1 MREVK
6 EKSPLKE
13 RVGETLKSAPRTA
26 SRRGTDAS
34 FQQFR
39 QELREAA
46 QDGQPEDRYES
57 GKITDTA
64 DHAVRQVS
72 HLAEKAVHKLPK
84 TKSESEARTKSVPQH
99 EQPRH
104 PLQPTAA
111 PREYPLQSQP
121 QGNQSVRESASP
133 IREKPVPPANAQQP
147 KTREYTPDAKASVSP
162 SQHSTPR
169 IHENVKAVPAET
181 MPSTT
186 EHSVRKSVSP
196 IKEKPVPPANAPQ
209 PKMREHAP
217 DAKAPVSSSQHATLR
232 IHEKTQNVSAEI
244 TPTPTGSAEKHTAA
258 PFEQSAHHLQME
270 RSAHE
275 QAFPIKEKPVP
286 PANTPQPKMREHTP
300 TADAPVHL
308 PQHPA
313 SQIYERPQNVYQLQ
327 TNRSVREL
335 ETSVR
340 EKPSASSLREIPAA
354 LKPDTTQFALPEIKT
369 KEYIQKKRKKQNLV
383 KEETSSIGN
392 SAADSETFSPVIRT
406 RETVREQQKL
416 HVSHRTEPEQ
426 PVMPQIRTR
435 KPHPVSLPDNV
446 ETAKP
451 DAPQPPLPDIKSKQ
465 KYIAV
470 QKPAQV
476 TPVQANPQQA
486 AQKMIQGDMKLCKPL
501 FANETAPLPTGKN
514 AAPAKPV
521 RVQKQVRPAVVR
533 KQKIKTASKAK
544 IKSATSAGK
553 ALPSKASA
561 AAPKQAA
568 TVIRKGQVLRDTAI
582 KTAKVAKEAGRKV
595 LRAIVAA
602 AEKLAAAIGAGGAAA
617 VSVVVVIL
625 LVGMLFAS
633 PLGILFAGED
643 TGTEIKIPGAVATLN
658 GEFTDEI
665 YRIMEEHPYDEL
677 DMQEGME
684 AVMLQNWRNVLAVYA
699 VKVSTDEEHGLD
711 VMTMDEEKL
720 QLLREI
726 FFDANKL
733 EYELT
738 IRTVDGERITT
749 LHISVQIKDAMQ
761 MADEYSFTAQ
771 QREMLE
777 ELLKPDYDDI
787 FLSLIG
793 NYQPDGTPIGPV
805 DISDIQGTLPDDLD
819 PLRESIILTAYQL
832 LGKVTYFWGG
842 KSLVLGWDSRWGT
855 PTTVTAPGSGST
867 GKVLPFGLDCSG
879 FVDWTFYNATN
890 GAYLPGRGGGAASQH
905 GYCTNIAWSD
915 ALPGDLVFYADD
927 SHVGIVC
934 GYDSV
939 GNLLVIHCSGGQ
951 NGVVVTGREGFAV
964 AARPDLFSA
973 KN

>member
-13 RVGETLKSAPRTA
+13 QTVKTLKSAPQTA
-26 SRRGTDAS
+26 FRRGADAA
-34 FQQFR
+34 FQQLR
-39 QELREAA
+39 QELRDAA

-57 GKITDTA
+57 SKITDTA
-64 DHAVRQVS
+64 DHAVQEVR
-72 HLAEKAVHKLPK
+72 HLAEKAAHRLPK
-84 TKSESEARTKSVPQH
+84 TKSEPQREARTESVPQH

-111 PREYPLQSQP
+111 PREYPPQSQS

-133 IREKPVPPANAQQP
+133 IREKPVSPVNVQQP
-147 KTREYTPDAKASVSP
+147 KTREYTPDAKAPASP
-162 SQHSTPR
+162 SQYPTPR
-169 IHENVKAVPAET
+169 IHENATAVSAET
-181 MPSTT
+181 MPSTM
-186 EHSVRKSVSP
+186 EHSVRESASS
-196 IKEKPVPPANAPQ
+196 IKEKTIPPTNP
-209 PKMREHAP
+209 
-217 DAKAPVSSSQHATLR
+217 
-232 IHEKTQNVSAEI
+232 
-244 TPTPTGSAEKHTAA
+244 
-258 PFEQSAHHLQME
+258 
-270 RSAHE
+270 
-275 QAFPIKEKPVP
+275 
-286 PANTPQPKMREHTP
+286 PQPKMREHTP
-300 TADAPVHL
+300 TADAPV
-308 PQHPA
+308 QHPKHLA
-313 SQIYERPQNVYQLQ
+313 SQIHKKPQAVHHAQV
-327 TNRSVREL
+327 NRSVREL

-340 EKPSASSLREIPAA
+340 EKPAGKARPAEQRLLGQAPAITEPSVPATAPTVQPSVRTLPREKPIVFSPREPLATP
-354 LKPDTTQFALPEIKT
+354 KPDATQFALPEIKT

-392 SAADSETFSPVIRT
+392 AAADSETFSPVIRT

-416 HVSHRTEPEQ
+416 HVSHSAEQEQ

-435 KPHPVSLPDNV
+435 QPQAAFMRANTESVTPD
-446 ETAKP
+446 T
-451 DAPQPPLPDIKSKQ
+451 PQTLLPDIKSKQ
-465 KYIAV
+465 KYIAA
-470 QKPAQV
+470 QQPTQV

-486 AQKMIQGDMKLCKPL
+486 AQKMIRGNIKLCQPSL
-501 FANETAPLPTGKN
+501 TNETVPVPASRN
-514 AAPAKPV
+514 VAPAKPA
-521 RVQKQVRPAVVR
+521 RLQKQARPAFVK
-533 KQKIKTASKAK
+533 KQKTKTAPKTK

-553 ALPSKASA
+553 ALPCKASA

-582 KTAKVAKEAGRKV
+582 KTAKAAKEAGKKV
-595 LRAIVAA
+595 LRAIAAA
-602 AEKLAAAIGAGGAAA
+602 AEKLVAAIGTGGAAA

-643 TGTEIKIPGAVATLN
+643 TGTEIKIPDAVATLN

-684 AVMLQNWRNVLAVYA
+684 AAMLQNWRNVLAVYA

-711 VMTMDEEKL
+711 VITMDEEKL

-738 IRTVDGERITT
+738 ARTVDGKRITT

-761 MADEYSFTAQ
+761 MANEYGFTAQ

-793 NYQPDGTPIGPV
+793 DYQPGGTPIGPV

-819 PLRESIILTAYQL
+819 PLRESIVLTAYQL

-879 FVDWTFYNATN
+879 FVDWTFYNATS

-905 GYCTNIAWSD
+905 GYCTNVSWPD

-939 GNLLVIHCSGGQ
+939 GNILVIHCSGGQ
-951 NGVVVTGREGFAV
+951 NGVVVTGREGFSV
-964 AARPDLFSA
+964 VARPDLFSA

>member
-13 RVGETLKSAPRTA
+13 RTVKTLKSAPQA
-26 SRRGTDAS
+26 AFRRGTDAS
-34 FQQFR
+34 FQQLR
-39 QELREAA
+39 QELRDAA

-64 DHAVRQVS
+64 DHAVQEVR
-72 HLAEKAVHKLPK
+72 HLAEKAAHRLPK
-84 TKSESEARTKSVPQH
+84 TKSEPQREARTESVPQH

-104 PLQPTAA
+104 PLQPTAV
-111 PREYPLQSQP
+111 PREYPPQNQS

-133 IREKPVPPANAQQP
+133 IREKPIPPANAQQP
-147 KTREYTPDAKASVSP
+147 KTRAYTPDAKAPASP
-162 SQHSTPR
+162 SQYPTSR

-181 MPSTT
+181 MPSTM
-186 EHSVRKSVSP
+186 EHSVRESASS
-196 IKEKPVPPANAPQ
+196 IKGKTIPPANAPQ

-217 DAKAPVSSSQHATLR
+217 
-232 IHEKTQNVSAEI
+232 
-244 TPTPTGSAEKHTAA
+244 
-258 PFEQSAHHLQME
+258 
-270 RSAHE
+270 
-275 QAFPIKEKPVP
+275 
-286 PANTPQPKMREHTP
+286 
-300 TADAPVHL
+300 TADAPV
-308 PQHPA
+308 QQSRHPA
-313 SQIYERPQNVYQLQ
+313 SEIYEKPQAVRQSQ
-327 TNRSVREL
+327 TNRPVREL

-340 EKPSASSLREIPAA
+340 EKPAGKARLAEQRSLGQSPASTEPSAPATTPTVQPSARTLPREKAIVFSPREPLATP
-354 LKPDTTQFALPEIKT
+354 KTDTTQFALPEIKT
-369 KEYIQKKRKKQNLV
+369 KEYIRNKRQKQNLL
-383 KEETSSIGN
+383 KEEATGIEN
-392 SAADSETFSPVIRT
+392 ITADSETFSPVIRT

-416 HVSHRTEPEQ
+416 HVSHSAEQEQ
-426 PVMPQIRTR
+426 PALQQIRTR
-435 KPHPVSLPDNV
+435 QPQAVSLPVDV
-446 ETAKP
+446 EPTKP
-451 DAPQPPLPDIKSKQ
+451 EGLQPPLPDIKSKQ
-465 KYIAV
+465 KYIAA
-470 QKPAQV
+470 QQPTQV

-486 AQKMIQGDMKLCKPL
+486 AREMIQGDIKLCKPL

-533 KQKIKTASKAK
+533 KQKIKTAPKAK
-544 IKSATSAGK
+544 IKSATPAAK
-553 ALPSKASA
+553 ALPSKAST
-561 AAPKQAA
+561 AAPKQAVTA
-568 TVIRKGQVLRDTAI
+568 IRKGQALRDTAI
-582 KTAKVAKEAGRKV
+582 KTAKVAKEAGKKV
-595 LRAIVAA
+595 LRAIAA
-602 AEKLAAAIGAGGAAA
+602 AVEKLAAAIGAGGAAA

-643 TGTEIKIPGAVATLN
+643 TGTEIKIPDAVATLN
-658 GEFTDEI
+658 GEFTDAI
-665 YRIMEEHPYDEL
+665 YRIMEDHPYDEL

-684 AVMLQNWRNVLAVYA
+684 AAMLQNWRNVLAVYA

-738 IRTVDGERITT
+738 TRTVDGEQITT
-749 LHISVQIKDAMQ
+749 LHISAQIKDAMQ

-793 NYQPDGTPIGPV
+793 NYQPGGTPIGPV

-819 PLRESIILTAYQL
+819 PLRESIVLTAYQL

-855 PTTVTAPGSGST
+855 PTTVTASGSGST

-879 FVDWTFYNATN
+879 FVDWTFYNATS

-964 AARPDLFSA
+964 VARPDLFTD
-973 KN
+973 

>member
-6 EKSPLKE
+6 EKSPLKA
-13 RVGETLKSAPRTA
+13 RAVETLKSAPQA
-26 SRRGTDAS
+26 VFRRGTDAS
-34 FQQFR
+34 FQQLR
-39 QELREAA
+39 RELREAA

-64 DHAVRQVS
+64 DHAVREVR

-84 TKSESEARTKSVPQH
+84 TKSEPQREARTESVPQH
-99 EQPRH
+99 ERPQPQH
-104 PLQPTAA
+104 STTK

-121 QGNQSVRESASP
+121 QGNQPVRESASP
-133 IREKPVPPANAQQP
+133 IREKPVSPASD
-147 KTREYTPDAKASVSP
+147 K
-162 SQHSTPR
+162 
-169 IHENVKAVPAET
+169 
-181 MPSTT
+181 
-186 EHSVRKSVSP
+186 
-196 IKEKPVPPANAPQ
+196 
-209 PKMREHAP
+209 
-217 DAKAPVSSSQHATLR
+217 
-232 IHEKTQNVSAEI
+232 
-244 TPTPTGSAEKHTAA
+244 
-258 PFEQSAHHLQME
+258 
-270 RSAHE
+270 
-275 QAFPIKEKPVP
+275 
-286 PANTPQPKMREHTP
+286 QPKMREHTP
-300 TADAPVHL
+300 TADAPV
-308 PQHPA
+308 QQSRHPA
-313 SQIYERPQNVYQLQ
+313 SEIHEKPHAVHQLQ

-340 EKPSASSLREIPAA
+340 GKPAGKAKPAEQRSLGKAPASTEPSAPATTPTVQPSARTLPREKPIVSSPREPLATP
-354 LKPDTTQFALPEIKT
+354 KTDTTQFALPEIKT
-369 KEYIQKKRKKQNLV
+369 KEYVRKKREKQLLL
-383 KEETSSIGN
+383 KEEGIIEDTPT
-392 SAADSETFSPVIRT
+392 DSKTFSPIIRT

-416 HVSHRTEPEQ
+416 HISHSAEQAQ

-435 KPHPVSLPDNV
+435 QPQ
-446 ETAKP
+446 TASMPADIEPTKLEV
-451 DAPQPPLPDIKSKQ
+451 PQPPLPDIKSKQ

-470 QKPAQV
+470 QKPTQV

-486 AQKMIQGDMKLCKPL
+486 VRQTGMKAAHGEPKLCQPT
-501 FANETAPLPTGKN
+501 FANETVTMPASRNVAPTK
-514 AAPAKPV
+514 PA
-521 RVQKQVRPAVVR
+521 RVQKQARPTLVK
-533 KQKIKTASKAK
+533 KQKIKTAPKAK
-544 IKSATSAGK
+544 IKSAIPAAK

-561 AAPKQAA
+561 APKQAVTA
-568 TVIRKGQVLRDTAI
+568 IRKGQALRDTAI
-582 KTAKVAKEAGRKV
+582 KTAKVAKEAGKKV

-643 TGTEIKIPGAVATLN
+643 TGTEIKIPDAVATLN
-658 GEFTDEI
+658 GEFTDAI

-677 DMQEGME
+677 DIQEGME
-684 AVMLQNWRNVLAVYA
+684 AAMLQNWRNVLAVYA

-738 IRTVDGERITT
+738 TRTVDGEQITT
-749 LHISVQIKDAMQ
+749 LHISAQIRDAMQ
-761 MADEYSFTAQ
+761 MADEYGFTAQ

-819 PLRESIILTAYQL
+819 PLRESIVLTAYQL

-855 PTTVTAPGSGST
+855 PATVTAPGSGST

-879 FVDWTFYNATN
+879 FVDWTFYNATS

-951 NGVVVTGREGFAV
+951 NGVVVTGREGFSV
-964 AARPDLFSA
+964 AARPDLFTD
-973 KN
+973 

>member
-6 EKSPLKE
+6 EKRLLKE
-13 RVGETLKSAPRTA
+13 RAAETFKSAPQA
-26 SRRGTDAS
+26 AFRRGADAA
-34 FQQFR
+34 FQQLR

-64 DHAVRQVS
+64 DHAVQEVR

-99 EQPRH
+99 ERPQPQ
-104 PLQPTAA
+104 QPTAA
-111 PREYPLQSQP
+111 LKEYPPVSAQPSYPPQSQP
-121 QGNQSVRESASP
+121 QVSRSVRESASP

-147 KTREYTPDAKASVSP
+147 KTRVYTPDAKAPASP
-162 SQHSTPR
+162 SQYPTPR
-169 IHENVKAVPAET
+169 IHENAKAVSAET
-181 MPSTT
+181 MPSTM
-186 EHSVRKSVSP
+186 EHSVRESASS
-196 IKEKPVPPANAPQ
+196 IKEKTIPPTNP
-209 PKMREHAP
+209 
-217 DAKAPVSSSQHATLR
+217 
-232 IHEKTQNVSAEI
+232 
-244 TPTPTGSAEKHTAA
+244 
-258 PFEQSAHHLQME
+258 
-270 RSAHE
+270 
-275 QAFPIKEKPVP
+275 
-286 PANTPQPKMREHTP
+286 PQPKMREHTP
-300 TADAPVHL
+300 TADAPV
-308 PQHPA
+308 QQSRHPA
-313 SQIYERPQNVYQLQ
+313 SQIHEKSQVVSCSQVNQP
-327 TNRSVREL
+327 VREL
-335 ETSVR
+335 WSSVKEKSAVKANPAEQRSLGQSPASTEPSAPATTPTVQPSARTLPR
-340 EKPSASSLREIPAA
+340 EKPIVSSPREPLATP
-354 LKPDTTQFALPEIKT
+354 KPDTTQFALSEIKT
-369 KEYIQKKRKKQNLV
+369 KEYIRKKRKKQNLLE
-383 KEETSSIGN
+383 EETSGIGN
-392 SAADSETFSPVIRT
+392 IDVDSETFSPVIRT

-416 HVSHRTEPEQ
+416 HVSHSAEQEQ
-426 PVMPQIRTR
+426 PALPQIRTR
-435 KPHPVSLPDNV
+435 QPQAASMRANTESV
-446 ETAKP
+446 KP
-451 DAPQPPLPDIKSKQ
+451 DASQPPLPDIKSKR
-465 KYIAV
+465 KYIAA
-470 QKPAQV
+470 QQPTQV

-486 AQKMIQGDMKLCKPL
+486 AREMIRGSEKLCQPAL
-501 FANETAPLPTGKN
+501 TNETVPVPASRN
-514 AAPAKPV
+514 VAPAKPV

-533 KQKIKTASKAK
+533 KQKIKTAQKAK
-544 IKSATSAGK
+544 IKDATPAAK
-553 ALPSKASA
+553 ALPSKASTA
-561 AAPKQAA
+561 PPKQAA

-582 KTAKVAKEAGRKV
+582 KAAKAAKEAGKKV

-602 AEKLAAAIGAGGAAA
+602 AEKLVAAIGAGGAAA

-643 TGTEIKIPGAVATLN
+643 TGTEIKIPDAVATLN

-665 YRIMEEHPYDEL
+665 YCIMEDHPYDEL
-677 DMQEGME
+677 DLQEGME
-684 AVMLQNWRNVLAVYA
+684 AAMLQNWRNVLAVYA

-738 IRTVDGERITT
+738 TRTVDGERITT

-793 NYQPDGTPIGPV
+793 NYQPDSTPIGPV

-819 PLRESIILTAYQL
+819 PLRESIVLTAYQL

-879 FVDWTFYNATN
+879 FVDWTFYNATS

-939 GNLLVIHCSGGQ
+939 GNVLVIHCSGGQ

-964 AARPDLFSA
+964 AARPDLFTD
-973 KN
+973 

>member
-6 EKSPLKE
+6 EKSLLKE
-13 RVGETLKSAPRTA
+13 RAAETLKSAPQA
-26 SRRGTDAS
+26 AFRRGTDAS
-34 FQQFR
+34 FQQLR
-39 QELREAA
+39 QELRDAA
-46 QDGQPEDRYES
+46 QGGQPEDRYES

-64 DHAVRQVS
+64 DHAVQEVR
-72 HLAEKAVHKLPK
+72 HLAEKAAHRLPK
-84 TKSESEARTKSVPQH
+84 TKSEPQREARTESVPQH

-111 PREYPLQSQP
+111 PREYPPQSQS

-133 IREKPVPPANAQQP
+133 IREKPVSPVNVQQP
-147 KTREYTPDAKASVSP
+147 KTREYTPDVKASVSP

-169 IHENVKAVPAET
+169 IHENAKAVSTET
-181 MPSTT
+181 TPSLT
-186 EHSVRKSVSP
+186 ERSVREAVSP
-196 IKEKPVPPANAPQ
+196 VKEKPVPPVNIPQ
-209 PKMREHAP
+209 PKMREYAP
-217 DAKAPVSSSQHATLR
+217 NADVPVHRPQHPDSR
-232 IHEKTQNVSAEI
+232 IHE
-244 TPTPTGSAEKHTAA
+244 G
-258 PFEQSAHHLQME
+258 
-270 RSAHE
+270 
-275 QAFPIKEKPVP
+275 
-286 PANTPQPKMREHTP
+286 PQP
-300 TADAPVHL
+300 VHQ
-308 PQHPA
+308 P
-313 SQIYERPQNVYQLQ
+313 Q

-335 ETSVR
+335 ETLVRKKSAGKAKPAEQRPLVQASSSAEPTAPATASTVPPAARTLPR
-340 EKPSASSLREIPAA
+340 EKPPVSSLREIPAV
-354 LKPDTTQFALPEIKT
+354 LKTDTTQFALPAIKT
-369 KEYIQKKRKKQNLV
+369 KEYVRKKRKKQHLL
-383 KEETSSIGN
+383 KEEASGIEDMLT
-392 SAADSETFSPVIRT
+392 DSETFSPVIRT

-416 HVSHRTEPEQ
+416 HVSHSAEQEQ
-426 PVMPQIRTR
+426 PALPQIRTR
-435 KPHPVSLPDNV
+435 QPQTASMPADIEPTKPEV
-446 ETAKP
+446 
-451 DAPQPPLPDIKSKQ
+451 PQPPLPDIKSKQ
-465 KYIAV
+465 KYIAA
-470 QKPAQV
+470 QQPTQV

-486 AQKMIQGDMKLCKPL
+486 VRQTGMKAAHGEPKLCQPTL
-501 FANETAPLPTGKN
+501 ANETVTMPASRNVAPTK
-514 AAPAKPV
+514 PA
-521 RVQKQVRPAVVR
+521 RVQKQARPAFVK
-533 KQKIKTASKAK
+533 KQKIKTAPKAK
-544 IKSATSAGK
+544 IKSSTTPAAK

-561 AAPKQAA
+561 AAPKQAS

-582 KTAKVAKEAGRKV
+582 KTAKAAKEAGKKV
-595 LRAIVAA
+595 LRAIAAA

-643 TGTEIKIPGAVATLN
+643 TGTEIKIPDAVATLN

-665 YRIMEEHPYDEL
+665 YRIMEDHPYDEL

-684 AVMLQNWRNVLAVYA
+684 AAMLQNWRNVLAVYA

-738 IRTVDGERITT
+738 TRTVDGEQITT
-749 LHISVQIKDAMQ
+749 LHISAQIKDAMQ

-793 NYQPDGTPIGPV
+793 NYQPDGMPIGPV

-819 PLRESIILTAYQL
+819 PLRETIVLTAYQL

-855 PTTVTAPGSGST
+855 PTTVTATGSGST

-890 GAYLPGRGGGAASQH
+890 GTYLPGRGGGAASQH
-905 GYCTNIAWSD
+905 GYCTNIAWAD

-927 SHVGIVC
+927 SHVGIIC

-939 GNLLVIHCSGGQ
+939 GNILVIHCSGGQ

-964 AARPDLFSA
+964 AARPDLFTD
-973 KN
+973 

>member
-6 EKSPLKE
+6 EKSSLKE
-13 RVGETLKSAPRTA
+13 RVGETLKSAPQA
-26 SRRGTDAS
+26 AFRRGTDAS
-34 FQQFR
+34 FQQLR
-39 QELREAA
+39 QELRDAA

-57 GKITDTA
+57 SKITDTA
-64 DHAVRQVS
+64 DHAVQEVR
-72 HLAEKAVHKLPK
+72 HLAEKAAHRLPK
-84 TKSESEARTKSVPQH
+84 TKSEPQREARTESVPQH
-99 EQPRH
+99 EQSR
-104 PLQPTAA
+104 QPTTA
-111 PREYPLQSQP
+111 PREYPPQSQS
-121 QGNQSVRESASP
+121 QVSRSVRESASP
-133 IREKPVPPANAQQP
+133 IREKPIPPANAQQP
-147 KTREYTPDAKASVSP
+147 KTRVYTPDAKAPASP
-162 SQHSTPR
+162 SQYPTS
-169 IHENVKAVPAET
+169 E
-181 MPSTT
+181 
-186 EHSVRKSVSP
+186 
-196 IKEKPVPPANAPQ
+196 
-209 PKMREHAP
+209 
-217 DAKAPVSSSQHATLR
+217 
-232 IHEKTQNVSAEI
+232 IHEKPQTV
-244 TPTPTGSAEKHTAA
+244 H
-258 PFEQSAHHLQME
+258 QSQ
-270 RSAHE
+270 
-275 QAFPIKEKPVP
+275 K
-286 PANTPQPKMREHTP
+286 
-300 TADAPVHL
+300 
-308 PQHPA
+308 
-313 SQIYERPQNVYQLQ
+313 
-327 TNRSVREL
+327 NRSVREL

-340 EKPSASSLREIPAA
+340 EKPAGKARPAEQRSLGQSPASTEPPAPATTPTVQPSARTLPREKTPVSSLHEQPVTP
-354 LKPDTTQFALPEIKT
+354 KTDTTQFALPEIKT
-369 KEYIQKKRKKQNLV
+369 KEYIRKKRKKQNLL
-383 KEETSSIGN
+383 KEETSSIEN
-392 SAADSETFSPVIRT
+392 TIADSETFSPVIRT

-416 HVSHRTEPEQ
+416 HVSHSAEQEQ
-426 PVMPQIRTR
+426 PALPQIRTR
-435 KPHPVSLPDNV
+435 QPQTASMPADIEPTKPEV
-446 ETAKP
+446 
-451 DAPQPPLPDIKSKQ
+451 PQPPLPDIKSKQ
-465 KYIAV
+465 KYIAA
-470 QKPAQV
+470 QQPTQV

-486 AQKMIQGDMKLCKPL
+486 AREMIRGSAKLCQPAL
-501 FANETAPLPTGKN
+501 TNETVPVPASRNVAPTK
-514 AAPAKPV
+514 PA
-521 RVQKQVRPAVVR
+521 RVQKQARPAFVK
-533 KQKIKTASKAK
+533 KQKIKTAPKAK
-544 IKSATSAGK
+544 IKDATPAAK

-561 AAPKQAA
+561 APPKQAA
-568 TVIRKGQVLRDTAI
+568 TAIRKGQVLRDTAI
-582 KTAKVAKEAGRKV
+582 KAVKTAKEAGKKV

-602 AEKLAAAIGAGGAAA
+602 AEKLVAAIGAGGAAA

-643 TGTEIKIPGAVATLN
+643 TGTEIKIPDAVATLN

-684 AVMLQNWRNVLAVYA
+684 AAMLQNWRNVLAVYA
-699 VKVSTDEEHGLD
+699 VKDSTDEEHGLD
-711 VMTMDEEKL
+711 VITMDEEKL

-934 GYDSV
+934 GYDSI
-939 GNLLVIHCSGGQ
+939 GNILVIHCSGGQ

-964 AARPDLFSA
+964 AARPDLFTD
-973 KN
+973 

>member
-6 EKSPLKE
+6 EKAPLKE
-13 RVGETLKSAPRTA
+13 RTVKTLKSAPQA
-26 SRRGTDAS
+26 AFRRGADAS
-34 FQQFR
+34 FQQLQ

-46 QDGQPEDRYES
+46 QDGQSEDRYES

-72 HLAEKAVHKLPK
+72 RLAEKAVHKLPK
-84 TKSESEARTKSVPQH
+84 TKSEPWQEVGTGSVLQH
-99 EQPRH
+99 EQPRQ
-104 PLQPTAA
+104 PQQPTAA
-111 PREYPLQSQP
+111 PKEYPPASAQP
-121 QGNQSVRESASP
+121 SYPPQVKQSVQEPTSP
-133 IREKPVPPANAQQP
+133 IREKPVSPANVQQP

-186 EHSVRKSVSP
+186 EHSVRESVSP
-196 IKEKPVPPANAPQ
+196 IKEKPALPVNAPQ
-209 PKMREHAP
+209 PKMREYAP
-217 DAKAPVSSSQHATLR
+217 NADVPVHRPQHPDSR
-232 IHEKTQNVSAEI
+232 IHE
-244 TPTPTGSAEKHTAA
+244 G
-258 PFEQSAHHLQME
+258 
-270 RSAHE
+270 
-275 QAFPIKEKPVP
+275 
-286 PANTPQPKMREHTP
+286 PQP
-300 TADAPVHL
+300 VHQ
-308 PQHPA
+308 P
-313 SQIYERPQNVYQLQ
+313 Q

-340 EKPSASSLREIPAA
+340 EKPAGKARPVEQRSIGQAPASTEPSAPATAPTVQPSARTLPREKTPVSSLHEQPVTP
-354 LKPDTTQFALPEIKT
+354 KTDTTQFALPEIKT
-369 KEYIQKKRKKQNLV
+369 KEYIRKKRQKQNFL
-383 KEETSSIGN
+383 KEESSSIEN
-392 SAADSETFSPVIRT
+392 TITDSETFSPVIRT

-416 HVSHRTEPEQ
+416 HVSHSTEPEQ
-426 PVMPQIRTR
+426 SALPQIRTR
-435 KPHPVSLPDNV
+435 QPQAASMRANTESVTPD
-446 ETAKP
+446 T
-451 DAPQPPLPDIKSKQ
+451 PQTLLPDIKSKR
-465 KYIAV
+465 KYIAA
-470 QKPAQV
+470 QQPTQV

-486 AQKMIQGDMKLCKPL
+486 AREMIQGDIKLCKPL

-533 KQKIKTASKAK
+533 KQKIKTAPKAK

-553 ALPSKASA
+553 ALPCKASA

-568 TVIRKGQVLRDTAI
+568 TVIRKGKVLRDTAI

-643 TGTEIKIPGAVATLN
+643 TGTEIKIPDAVATLN

-665 YRIMEEHPYDEL
+665 YRIMEGNPYDAL

-684 AVMLQNWRNVLAVYA
+684 AAMLQNWRNVLAVYA

-733 EYELT
+733 VYELT
-738 IRTVDGERITT
+738 TSIVDGAQKTI
-749 LHISVQIKDAMQ
+749 LHISLQIKDAMQ
-761 MADEYSFTAQ
+761 MADEYGFTAQ

-793 NYQPDGTPIGPV
+793 NYQPDDTPIGPV

-819 PLRESIILTAYQL
+819 PLRESIVLTAYQL

-879 FVDWTFYNATN
+879 FVDWTFYNATS

-939 GNLLVIHCSGGQ
+939 GNILVIHCSGGQ

-964 AARPDLFSA
+964 AARPDLFTD
-973 KN
+973 

>member
-6 EKSPLKE
+6 EKSSLKA
-13 RVGETLKSAPRTA
+13 RSVETLKSAPQA
-26 SRRGTDAS
+26 AFRRGTDAS
-34 FQQFR
+34 FQQLR

-46 QDGQPEDRYES
+46 QDGKSDDRYES

-64 DHAVRQVS
+64 DHAVQEAH

-84 TKSESEARTKSVPQH
+84 TKAESEARTKSVPQH
-99 EQPRH
+99 ERPQPQH
-104 PLQPTAA
+104 STTKPK
-111 PREYPLQSQP
+111 EYPPQNQP

-133 IREKPVPPANAQQP
+133 IREKPVPPASD
-147 KTREYTPDAKASVSP
+147 K
-162 SQHSTPR
+162 
-169 IHENVKAVPAET
+169 
-181 MPSTT
+181 
-186 EHSVRKSVSP
+186 
-196 IKEKPVPPANAPQ
+196 
-209 PKMREHAP
+209 
-217 DAKAPVSSSQHATLR
+217 
-232 IHEKTQNVSAEI
+232 
-244 TPTPTGSAEKHTAA
+244 
-258 PFEQSAHHLQME
+258 
-270 RSAHE
+270 
-275 QAFPIKEKPVP
+275 
-286 PANTPQPKMREHTP
+286 QPKMREHTP
-300 TADAPVHL
+300 TADAPVQQPQHTAPQIHENVKAVSTETTPSL
-308 PQHPA
+308 TERSVREAVSPVKEKPVPPVNIPQPKMREYAPNADVPVHRPQHPA
-313 SQIYERPQNVYQLQ
+313 SQIHEKSQVVS
-327 TNRSVREL
+327 RSQVNQPVREL
-335 ETSVR
+335 WSSVKEKSAVKAKPAEQRSLGQSPAITEPDVPATTPTTPTVQPSARTLPR
-340 EKPSASSLREIPAA
+340 EKPIVFSPREPLATP
-354 LKPDTTQFALPEIKT
+354 KTDTTQFALPAIKT
-369 KEYIQKKRKKQNLV
+369 KEYIRKKRKKQKLF
-383 KEETSSIGN
+383 KEETSSIEN
-392 SAADSETFSPVIRT
+392 AAADSETFSPVIRT

-416 HVSHRTEPEQ
+416 HVSHSAEQAQ
-426 PVMPQIRTR
+426 PVMPQIRMRQPQAASMRANTES
-435 KPHPVSLPDNV
+435 VTPD
-446 ETAKP
+446 T
-451 DAPQPPLPDIKSKQ
+451 PQTLLPDIKSKQ

-643 TGTEIKIPGAVATLN
+643 TSTEIKIPDAVATLN

-684 AVMLQNWRNVLAVYA
+684 AAMLQNWRNVLAVYA

-738 IRTVDGERITT
+738 TRTVDGERITT
-749 LHISVQIKDAMQ
+749 LHISVQTKDAMQ
-761 MADEYSFTAQ
+761 MADEYGFTAQ

-777 ELLKPDYDDI
+777 ELLKSDYDDI

-793 NYQPDGTPIGPV
+793 NYQPGGTPIGPV

-819 PLRESIILTAYQL
+819 PLRESIVLTAYQL

-879 FVDWTFYNATN
+879 FVDWTFYNATS

-905 GYCTNIAWSD
+905 GYCTNISWSD